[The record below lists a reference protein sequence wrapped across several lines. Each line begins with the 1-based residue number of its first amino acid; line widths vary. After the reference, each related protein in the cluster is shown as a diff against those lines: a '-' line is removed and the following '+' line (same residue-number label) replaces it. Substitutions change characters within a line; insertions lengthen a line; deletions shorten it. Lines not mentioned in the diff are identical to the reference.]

1 MADDGYIPPAID
13 YDVMHTLFERGEAAM
28 MITGPWA
35 LNDRLRASGVP
46 YAISNIPEGPA
57 GPGIPLIG
65 GQGFM
70 VSAYSENQ
78 LLAEAFLL
86 DFIATD
92 EAMQALYDADPRP
105 PAYLPVLEQLDDA
118 DLAAFQAAGE
128 VGIPQPSIPEMA
140 SVWGSA
146 ATAMQLIIQGDLDA
160 ATAFTDAA
168 SQIRTLIAG
177 GEIETVRLTPAGDT
191 PPEDG
196 PQMVSIPGTV
206 NSAIGCS
213 GDWDPACEDAQ
224 LAYVANSDVW
234 MGTFLL
240 PAGNYEYKVALDG
253 AWTVNYGGM
262 ADQDGPNVA
271 LSVAEDGPVMFIYDN
286 KSHWVADN
294 VNHIVAS
301 VPGNFQAALG
311 CAGDWA
317 PDCLR
322 SWLQDP
328 DGDGVYS
335 FTTSAIPAG
344 DYEGKV
350 AINMTWDEN
359 YGAEGARDGAN
370 IPFSVPADGTA
381 VTFTYDSATNV
392 LDIAVG
398 G

>member
-1 MADDGYIPPAID
+1 
-13 YDVMHTLFERGEAAM
+13 MHTLFERGEAAM

-35 LNDRLRASGVP
+35 LTDRLRPSGIP
-46 YAISNIPEGPA
+46 YAISNIPAGSA

-70 VSAYSENQ
+70 ISAYSENQ

-105 PAYLPVLEQLDDA
+105 PAYLPVLEQLDDP

-128 VGIPQPSIPEMA
+128 VGIPQPSIPEMS

-146 ATAMQLIIQGDLDA
+146 QTAMQLIIQGDLDA

-177 GEIETVRLTPAGDT
+177 GEVEVVRLTPAGDP

-196 PQMVSIPGTV
+196 PQMVSIPGSL
-206 NSAIGCS
+206 NSAIGCG

-234 MGTFLL
+234 MGTVLL
-240 PAGNYEYKVALDG
+240 PAGDYEYKVALDG